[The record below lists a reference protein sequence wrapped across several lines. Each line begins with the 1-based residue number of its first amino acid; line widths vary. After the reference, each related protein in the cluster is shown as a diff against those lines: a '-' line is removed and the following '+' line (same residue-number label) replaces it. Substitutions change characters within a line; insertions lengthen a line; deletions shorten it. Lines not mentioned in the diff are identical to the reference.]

1 MTALGRIGWWIAC
14 CVLLLVPGTAL
25 TTRIAADEFL
35 VGKSFTLAEG
45 ETYSGNVIAVDS
57 TLRLQ
62 AGSTFRGNIVLFGG
76 SMESAGDIIG
86 QVASLDASL
95 YFAPTSIV
103 HGDVASIGSVPRV
116 DFGAKISG
124 SIKSMEV
131 FSLPFTLPAG
141 ESPGGSQT
149 AIGGGDANRGTYNL
163 WYEATALLFKVLLL
177 SAVAVLVVLFLPL
190 PAERVSRTIIE
201 QPAVS
206 FLIGMLGMMAA
217 VALLLLLAFTVCLSP
232 LSLLGALV
240 LVAAVLLGWVGL
252 GWETGKRLAG
262 LFRTNLHPAVQAGI
276 GTMILTLIASG
287 LGYIPCAGSLL
298 NVFILSFGLGAVVL
312 TRFGGQNYQTDPKA
326 SVSTTIR
333 S

>member
-1 MTALGRIGWWIAC
+1 MTGLGRSGWWIAC
-14 CVLLLVPGTAL
+14 CALLLIPGTVFAN
-25 TTRIAADEFL
+25 RIAADEFL
-35 VGKSFTLAEG
+35 VGESFTLAEG
-45 ETYSGNVIAVDS
+45 ETYSGNLIAVDG
-57 TLRLQ
+57 TLQLQ
-62 AGSTFRGNIVLFGG
+62 AGSTFQGNIVLFGG
-76 SMESAGDIIG
+76 SMESAGTIIG
-86 QVASLDASL
+86 QVASLKATL
-95 YFAPTSIV
+95 HFAPTSV
-103 HGDVASIGSVPRV
+103 VRGDVASIGSVPRM
-116 DFGAKISG
+116 DAGAKISG
-124 SIKSMEV
+124 SLKSMEG
-131 FSLPFTLPAG
+131 FSLPFSPSAG
-141 ESPGGSQT
+141 ESPAGNQP
-149 AIGGGDANRGTYNL
+149 AIGGGGANRGTYIL

-240 LVAAVLLGWVGL
+240 LVAAVLLGWIAL

-262 LFRTNLHPAVQAGI
+262 LFRANLHPAVQAGI

-298 NVFILSFGLGAVVL
+298 DILILSFGLGAVVL
-312 TRFGGQNYQTDPKA
+312 TRFGGQDYQTNPKA
-326 SVSTTIR
+326 PVSTIIR